1 MGGVVTGAVTIGD
14 VRAAMRDAGLADRAV
29 CVHASL
35 KSFGRVDGSAEAVV
49 QGMLDVGTT
58 VVVPTSTFRF
68 CMAPKPA
75 GLHELPFNSEDDGS
89 IPPPGTS
96 AVAGYDRTASFVD
109 PAMGAI
115 PAAVLRY
122 PKRIRG
128 IHPLSSFTALG
139 PDAGD
144 VIAAQTPTHVY
155 APLQEIV
162 ARRGAVVCMGV
173 GLDALTLIHLA
184 EVRAGLRLLHRWAL
198 TRGGTV
204 VEAVHGG
211 CSRGFERLADVAKE
225 AETRIVVGDSV
236 WRIFDAAALL
246 AVTTKQ
252 FVEDPEAGVCANPGC
267 VRCRDQ
273 VAYASRF
280 RREQARLTGRVID

>member
-1 MGGVVTGAVTIGD
+1 MRGVMARAVTVDD
-14 VRAAMRDAGLADRAV
+14 VRVAVRDADLADRPV

-35 KSFGRVDGSAEAVV
+35 KSFGMVDGGAETVV
-49 QGMLDVGTT
+49 QGLLDVGTT

-75 GLHELPFNSEDDGS
+75 GLPERPFNSEDDGS
-89 IPPPGTS
+89 IPLAGTPP
-96 AVAGYDRTASFVD
+96 VAAYDRAASFID

-115 PAAVLRY
+115 PAAVLRH
-122 PKRIRG
+122 PKHIRG

-144 VIAAQTPTHVY
+144 LIAAQTPTHVY

-162 ARRGAVVCMGV
+162 GRHGAVVCMGV

-184 EVRAGLRLLHRWAL
+184 ELQAGLRLLHRWAWD
-198 TRGGTV
+198 RDGTV

-211 CSRGFERLADVAKE
+211 CSRGFERLADAVRA
-225 AETRIVVGDSV
+225 AETRIAVGGSV

-246 AVTTKQ
+246 ALATER
-252 FVEDPEAGVCANPGC
+252 FVQDPAAGTCATPGC
-267 VRCRDQ
+267 ARCRDQ
-273 VAYASRF
+273 VAYGSR
-280 RREQARLTGRVID
+280 RIGNAQRA

>member
-1 MGGVVTGAVTIGD
+1 MARAVTVDDI
-14 VRAAMRDAGLADRAV
+14 RAAVRDVGLADRAV

-35 KSFGRVDGSAEAVV
+35 KSFGMVDGGAETVV

-75 GLHELPFNSEDDGS
+75 GIPALPFNSEDDGS
-89 IPPPGTS
+89 IPPAGTPP
-96 AVAGYDRTASFVD
+96 VASYDRAASFVD

-115 PAAVLRY
+115 PAAVLRN
-122 PKRIRG
+122 PRRIRG

-162 ARRGAVVCMGV
+162 ARQGAVVCMGV

-184 EVRAGLRLLHRWAL
+184 ELQGGLRLLHRWAWD
-198 TRGGTV
+198 RDATV

-211 CSRGFERLADVAKE
+211 CSRGFERLADAVQP
-225 AETRIVVGDSV
+225 AETRITVGGSV

-246 AVTTKQ
+246 SLATER
-252 FVEDPEAGVCANPGC
+252 FADDPAAGLCAIPGC
-267 VRCRDQ
+267 ARCRDQ
-273 VAYASRF
+273 EAYGS
-280 RREQARLTGRVID
+280 RRESRTQRV